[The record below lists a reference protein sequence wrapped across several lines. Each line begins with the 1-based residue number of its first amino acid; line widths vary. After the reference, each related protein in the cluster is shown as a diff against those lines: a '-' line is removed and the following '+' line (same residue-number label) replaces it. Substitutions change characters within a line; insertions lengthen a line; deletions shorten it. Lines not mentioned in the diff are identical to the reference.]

1 MKISLFP
8 IALLAL
14 LCSGTSG
21 ASAVTE
27 PAHDGLAALEV
38 VRPSRTC
45 SSLLTL
51 DLASIGGSGS
61 RVTSAS
67 VQDTDQGV
75 TVCNV
80 EGTLAP
86 SIGFRVQLPLDGWT
100 QRYLQVG
107 CGGLCGR
114 ISLRPD
120 AVAGCVPFESGRFV
134 VASTDMGHQGNGGT
148 FGANPQQRA
157 DFAHRGVHLTA
168 RAAKALIKTFYDRAP
183 AYSYFSGCSDGGRE
197 ALIEA
202 QRYPDDFDGIVA
214 GAPAM
219 NFQVQNSLLHAWQ
232 ARVNRAPDGR
242 SVLVASQLP
251 LLHRAVLEQC
261 DGLDGQLDGLLSDP
275 RICRFDPATIQC
287 PAGQDSDQCLTAAQ
301 VQAAR
306 RIYDG
311 PRDERT
317 GERLAVGGPQ
327 PGSELAWGG
336 VFVPERAHGPLF
348 SETIALEALRYLVF
362 EQAPQPG
369 YRLEQLRFDAETF
382 DRLRARHPLFDATD
396 PDLSA
401 FAEKGGKLILWH
413 GWSDHHISPINTIAY
428 HEALQRHLGKP
439 EVERFVR
446 MYLVP
451 GMYHCHGGQGPS
463 ELDLLTPLMRWVES
477 GQAAD
482 EIKVYQASRSGL
494 PLSPKSRRA
503 KTGRTPEYQPVY
515 PYPAVAR
522 LVSDGEGE
530 RYTRGEPLTDTPTP
544 AWRGADFYQPY
555 RPRER

>member
-14 LCSGTSG
+14 LCSGTSA

-219 NFQVQNSLLHAWQ
+219 NFQVQN
-232 ARVNRAPDGR
+232 
-242 SVLVASQLP
+242 
-251 LLHRAVLEQC
+251 
-261 DGLDGQLDGLLSDP
+261 
-275 RICRFDPATIQC
+275 
-287 PAGQDSDQCLTAAQ
+287 
-301 VQAAR
+301 
-306 RIYDG
+306 
-311 PRDERT
+311 
-317 GERLAVGGPQ
+317 
-327 PGSELAWGG
+327 
-336 VFVPERAHGPLF
+336 
-348 SETIALEALRYLVF
+348 
-362 EQAPQPG
+362 
-369 YRLEQLRFDAETF
+369 
-382 DRLRARHPLFDATD
+382 
-396 PDLSA
+396 
-401 FAEKGGKLILWH
+401 
-413 GWSDHHISPINTIAY
+413 
-428 HEALQRHLGKP
+428 
-439 EVERFVR
+439 
-446 MYLVP
+446 
-451 GMYHCHGGQGPS
+451 
-463 ELDLLTPLMRWVES
+463 
-477 GQAAD
+477 
-482 EIKVYQASRSGL
+482 
-494 PLSPKSRRA
+494 
-503 KTGRTPEYQPVY
+503 
-515 PYPAVAR
+515 
-522 LVSDGEGE
+522 
-530 RYTRGEPLTDTPTP
+530 
-544 AWRGADFYQPY
+544 
-555 RPRER
+555 

>member
-1 MKISLFP
+1 MKISLP
-8 IALLAL
+8 HRL

-114 ISLRPD
+114 ISETD

-202 QRYPDDFDGIVA
+202 QRYPDDF
-214 GAPAM
+214 
-219 NFQVQNSLLHAWQ
+219 
-232 ARVNRAPDGR
+232 
-242 SVLVASQLP
+242 ASRP
-251 LLHRAVLEQC
+251 
-261 DGLDGQLDGLLSDP
+261 
-275 RICRFDPATIQC
+275 
-287 PAGQDSDQCLTAAQ
+287 
-301 VQAAR
+301 AR
-306 RIYDG
+306 R
-311 PRDERT
+311 
-317 GERLAVGGPQ
+317 Q
-327 PGSELAWGG
+327 
-336 VFVPERAHGPLF
+336 
-348 SETIALEALRYLVF
+348 
-362 EQAPQPG
+362 
-369 YRLEQLRFDAETF
+369 
-382 DRLRARHPLFDATD
+382 
-396 PDLSA
+396 
-401 FAEKGGKLILWH
+401 
-413 GWSDHHISPINTIAY
+413 
-428 HEALQRHLGKP
+428 
-439 EVERFVR
+439 
-446 MYLVP
+446 
-451 GMYHCHGGQGPS
+451 
-463 ELDLLTPLMRWVES
+463 
-477 GQAAD
+477 
-482 EIKVYQASRSGL
+482 
-494 PLSPKSRRA
+494 
-503 KTGRTPEYQPVY
+503 
-515 PYPAVAR
+515 
-522 LVSDGEGE
+522 
-530 RYTRGEPLTDTPTP
+530 
-544 AWRGADFYQPY
+544 
-555 RPRER
+555 